1 MFFFFKNFFKYN
13 RYTVTYS
20 GKRTTLVINSNNIQF
35 ANKTIYYDD
44 IERYGAQN
52 KKYEFIV
59 TDGTHYTLMTSR
71 ARDIDKKIYNNCVKL
86 TNNSIPLGIVVD
98 GATRYETNN
107 QNTNS
112 GNDSIPYALML

>member
-1 MFFFFKNFFKYN
+1 
-13 RYTVTYS
+13 
-20 GKRTTLVINSNNIQF
+20 
-35 ANKTIYYDD
+35 
-44 IERYGAQN
+44 
-52 KKYEFIV
+52 
-59 TDGTHYTLMTSR
+59 
-71 ARDIDKKIYNNCVKL
+71 KKIYNNCVKL